1 MLLGFRKQDV
11 KRFVKQIGTNAT
23 YVPTVDNQGDFGA
36 IVTNCKENDTLLFNC
51 SGISKAQNMLNLIT
65 DTIDDGKLEI
75 KLGKG
80 TSARTVS
87 LDLPKL
93 NYIFF
98 ETTCFLVPRILRDAI
113 DCCIWNENDRKKE

>member
-1 MLLGFRKQDV
+1 
-11 KRFVKQIGTNAT
+11 
-23 YVPTVDNQGDFGA
+23 
-36 IVTNCKENDTLLFNC
+36 
-51 SGISKAQNMLNLIT
+51 MLNLIT

-113 DCCIWNENDRKKE
+113 DCCIWNKNDRKKE